1 VIELTT
7 SSKDLEKK
15 INHVVERHNKGIND
29 GTVFDEI
36 LNSNLSDYEKR
47 PERLLEESQNIAVAG
62 TETTAWTLSVL
73 TFHLLSNPD
82 KLKKLRAELEK
93 AIPDVSAPLPPIK
106 DLEQLPYLTAVVSEG
121 LRLGMGTSNRQE
133 RVAPDEA
140 MRFNDGKKEWVVPPG
155 VCRSS
160 RASEPCLDSKLPL
173 PRPSFFFFILLV
185 ILPREIVTDTLKG
198 SGWHVYAAYP
208 P

>member
-7 SSKDLEKK
+7 SSKDLEKT
-15 INHVVERHNKGIND
+15 INHVDERHNKGIND

-47 PERLLEESQNIAVAG
+47 PERLLEESQNVAVAG

-160 RASEPCLDSKLPL
+160 RASGLVSGFQVAAAAHFLSSSW
-173 PRPSFFFFILLV
+173 SFCPEKSSL
-185 ILPREIVTDTLKG
+185 TL
-198 SGWHVYAAYP
+198 
-208 P
+208 

>member
-1 VIELTT
+1 LPNDRLTT
-7 SSKDLEKK
+7 PSKDLEKK
-15 INHVVERHNKGIND
+15 INRVVERHNKGIDD

-36 LNSNLSDYEKR
+36 LNSNLSEHEKR
-47 PERLLEESQNIAVAG
+47 PERLLGESQNIAIAG

-106 DLEQLPYLTAVVSEG
+106 DLEQLPYLTAVISEG

-140 MRFNDGKKEWVVPPG
+140 MKFSDGKKEWVVPPG
-155 VCRSS
+155 VC
-160 RASEPCLDSKLPL
+160 
-173 PRPSFFFFILLV
+173 
-185 ILPREIVTDTLKG
+185 
-198 SGWHVYAAYP
+198 
-208 P
+208 